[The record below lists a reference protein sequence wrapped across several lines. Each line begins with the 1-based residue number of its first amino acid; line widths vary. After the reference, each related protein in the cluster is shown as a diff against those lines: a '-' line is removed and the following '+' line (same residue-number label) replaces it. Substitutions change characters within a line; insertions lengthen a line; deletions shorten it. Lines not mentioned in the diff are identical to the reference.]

1 MVQKELDNKLATLIT
16 EGSVKCLLGL
26 GRHTVRPVI
35 LWTTPV
41 IFLFSFNKLLFVPDM
56 FEFFIVHKMF
66 LKKSY
71 FPPQMFLNVLE
82 FDYTLSVYTEY
93 DFEYKFAKPH

>member
-1 MVQKELDNKLATLIT
+1 MVQKELENKRITLKP

-26 GRHTVRPVI
+26 GSHTVRPVI
-35 LWTTPV
+35 LWTAPV

-56 FEFFIVHKMF
+56 FDFFIVHKMF
-66 LKKSY
+66 LKMFLEKSY

-82 FDYTLSVYTEY
+82 FDYTLSV
-93 DFEYKFAKPH
+93 

>member
-1 MVQKELDNKLATLIT
+1 MVQKELNT

-26 GRHTVRPVI
+26 GSHTVRPVI
-35 LWTTPV
+35 MWTAPV
-41 IFLFSFNKLLFVPDM
+41 IFLFSFKKLLFVPDM
-56 FEFFIVHKMF
+56 FEFFIVLRMFLKMF

-82 FDYTLSVYTEY
+82 FDYTLSV
-93 DFEYKFAKPH
+93 

>member
-1 MVQKELDNKLATLIT
+1 M
-16 EGSVKCLLGL
+16 
-26 GRHTVRPVI
+26 RPVI
-35 LWTTPV
+35 LWTAPV

-66 LKKSY
+66 LRMFLKMFLKKSH

-82 FDYTLSVYTEY
+82 FDYTLSV
-93 DFEYKFAKPH
+93 